1 MELKQM
7 LRLPLLASLGEET
20 LCGLLAS
27 GQVWVKACRKG
38 QLLHAEGEI
47 CAALEVILSGSLA
60 VERLTPEGD
69 LMSVASFGAGD
80 CVGGNLLFSADP
92 VHHLA
97 VSVAQAAT
105 ILSIQKD
112 CLVSLLLSNRG
123 FLLKYLGY
131 VADNAVLLEGQ
142 LTYFANLPIKSRV
155 INYLNAQ
162 QRMQGE
168 SRVPVPFGK
177 KALAARLGVHRSS
190 LSRCLQQMK
199 RDGILDFDRGSITLK
214 QQ

>member
-1 MELKQM
+1 MEIKQM

-80 CVGGNLLFSADP
+80 CVGGNLLFSGDP
-92 VHHLA
+92 AYHLA
-97 VSVAQAAT
+97 VSASAAAH
-105 ILSIQKD
+105 ILVMPRD
-112 CLVSLLLSNRG
+112 CLVRLLQSNSA
-123 FLLKYLGY
+123 FLLRYLNY

-142 LTYFANLPIKSRV
+142 LTYFANLPIRRRV
-155 INYLNAQ
+155 LNYLQ
-162 QRMQGE
+162 VQRRKQGTG
-168 SRVPVPFGK
+168 RVRLPGGK
-177 KALAARLGVHRSS
+177 TALAAQLGVHRSS
-190 LSRCLQQMK
+190 LSRCLAQMK
-199 RDGILDFDRGSITLK
+199 REGILDFDRYSITLK
-214 QQ
+214 Q